1 MRLFINGNPISIDVK
16 KTIGK
21 GMEADVYQFQDKAI
35 KIFKT
40 PNHPDLLTDMDR
52 LAAKNKIAE
61 HQQKLPNFPKDL
73 PDRVVAP
80 IDLVTNSSGAI
91 AGYTMKMVNN
101 PVQARVF
108 SQIGARA
115 NGLDPNQV
123 VSSFKDLHNTVNG
136 LHLKQIV
143 IGDFNDLNI
152 LISGNDAYVIDAD
165 SFQFTGFPCR
175 MYTEEFVDPRL
186 CDPNAN
192 TPFLVQMHDS
202 TSDWY
207 SYSVMLFKLLLCV
220 NPFGGV
226 YKPAKKKDIILHT
239 QRSLRGISVFN
250 PEVVYPKK
258 AIPFRVLPDD
268 LLDYFQN
275 TFDHGKRMDF
285 PQKLLGNVVW
295 KTCSVCGLIHARAN
309 CPDCKLATPI
319 AAIKERIE
327 VKGRIKSIMSFA
339 TSGHILHSAIQNDK
353 LLWVYSEGEKFY
365 REDRFSICNGK
376 PEVDMKYRVFG
387 NTTIIGK
394 GSSVFVI
401 QKDKPPVQLSVDQ
414 YRGHTCVFNA
424 SASGIFWEQGGFI
437 VRGNKLG
444 LEYEPDRI
452 GQVLEGQT
460 LFWVGD
466 NFGVGFYRAGEI
478 NVSFVFDAKG
488 KGISDSITL
497 PPIGG
502 QLISAKCIFSPNRAA
517 MLYSF
522 KDGSKTTNRCV
533 LIKSNGD
540 VIGMAESEEGDGS
553 WLSSVGGKCIVGDSI
568 MSATDDGLMQIDFTG
583 GTVSKETNFDGSE
596 SFVDSGSH
604 LFACSSGLYCVGDK
618 KVSLLQLQK

>member
-1 MRLFINGNPISIDVK
+1 MKHFINGVPIVIDVK
-16 KTIGK
+16 NSIGK
-21 GMEADVYQFQDKAI
+21 GMEADVYRFQDKAI

-40 PNHPDLLTDMDR
+40 PSHPDLLTDTDR

-61 HQQKLPNFPKDL
+61 HQKKLPSFPKDL
-73 PDRVVAP
+73 PYRVIVP
-80 IDLVTNSSGAI
+80 IDLVSTSSGSI

-115 NGLDPNQV
+115 NGLDPNRV
-123 VSSFKDLHNTVNG
+123 VSSFKDLYATVNG
-136 LHLKQIV
+136 LHLKDIV

-152 LISGNDAYVIDAD
+152 LISGEEAYIIDAD
-165 SFQFTGFPCR
+165 SFQFAGFPCR

-186 CDPNAN
+186 CNPRAN
-192 TPFLVQMHDS
+192 TPLLNQMHDPM
-202 TSDWY
+202 SDWY

-226 YKPAKKKDIILHT
+226 YKPANKNDIILHT
-239 QRSLRGISVFN
+239 QRSLRGVSVFN

-258 AIPFRVLPDD
+258 ALHFRTLPDD

-275 TFDHGKRMDF
+275 TFDHQKRVNF
-285 PQKLLGNVVW
+285 PQKLLENVVW
-295 KTCSVCGLIHARAN
+295 KTCSACGLLYARQN
-309 CPDCKLATPI
+309 CPDCKLSTPI

-327 VKGRIKSIMSFA
+327 VKGRIKSIMSFI

-353 LLWVYSEGEKFY
+353 LLWIYSEGEKFY
-365 REDRFSICNGK
+365 REDRLPLCNGK
-376 PEVDMKYRVFG
+376 PEIGMRYRIFG
-387 NTTIIGK
+387 NSTILSK
-394 GSSVFVI
+394 GNSVFVLENN
-401 QKDKPPVQLSVDQ
+401 KPPVQLSVDQ
-414 YRGHTCVFNA
+414 YQGRICMFNT
-424 SASGIFWEQGGFI
+424 SSSGIFWEQSGYI
-437 VRGNKLG
+437 VRGNKMG
-444 LEYEPDRI
+444 LDYEPERV

-460 LFWVGD
+460 IFWVGD

-478 NVSFVFDAKG
+478 SVSFVFDAKG
-488 KGISDSITL
+488 KGINDSINL

-502 QLISAKCIFSPNRAA
+502 QLISAKCIFSSNRAA
-517 MLYSF
+517 MIYSF
-522 KDGSKTTNRCV
+522 KNGARTTNRCV

-540 VIGMAESEEGDGS
+540 IVGVAESVEGDGS

-568 MSATDDGLMQIDFTG
+568 ISATDSGLVQIDFAG
-583 GTVSKETNFDGSE
+583 GVISKETNFEGSE